1 MGTNYEVK
9 SYRTDGTCGFFIYQA
24 EKPEKLIYANK
35 AVINIY
41 GCTDLEDFKAYTG
54 FEFKGMVHPDDYQKV
69 SDSIL
74 QQISTSNTQ
83 MDYTE
88 YRIIRKDGAIRW
100 VDDYGHY
107 TETEAYGGVYVV
119 FISDIT
125 EKLLSQE
132 KHQKDLDSM
141 FTAMASDYRS
151 VYHVDIDADEAVC
164 YRADP
169 NDSNQI
175 PEGIHFPYHAWIR
188 EYCDLYVDEEY
199 KEGFR
204 RFSDPES
211 IRDALATRDIIAY
224 RYLVRR
230 DDTEYY
236 EMLRMAGVRHPKDRD
251 DNIVHAIGLATNR
264 ALSEALAVAEE
275 ASKAKTAFLS
285 NMSHEI
291 RTPMNA
297 IIGLNSLAMRNEA
310 LPAET
315 REYLR
320 TACVF
325 ISCYVVSSDVM
336 SYPPNPVIATDSGVC
351 STI

>member
-1 MGTNYEVK
+1 M
-9 SYRTDGTCGFFIYQA
+9 I
-24 EKPEKLIYANK
+24 
-35 AVINIY
+35 
-41 GCTDLEDFKAYTG
+41 
-54 FEFKGMVHPDDYQKV
+54 
-69 SDSIL
+69 
-74 QQISTSNTQ
+74 
-83 MDYTE
+83 
-88 YRIIRKDGAIRW
+88 
-100 VDDYGHY
+100 
-107 TETEAYGGVYVV
+107 
-119 FISDIT
+119 
-125 EKLLSQE
+125 
-132 KHQKDLDSM
+132 
-141 FTAMASDYRS
+141 TAMASDYRS

-204 RFSDPES
+204 KFSDPES

-251 DNIVHAIGLATNR
+251 DNIVHAIGLGFTDIDVEMRDALATNR

-320 TACVF
+320 TDCVF
-325 ISCYVVSSDVM
+325 ISCYVVPSDVM
-336 SYPPNPVIATDSGVC
+336 LRPSNPVIATGSGVR
-351 STI
+351 STT

>member
-1 MGTNYEVK
+1 M
-9 SYRTDGTCGFFIYQA
+9 
-24 EKPEKLIYANK
+24 
-35 AVINIY
+35 VITLCN
-41 GCTDLEDFKAYTG
+41 
-54 FEFKGMVHPDDYQKV
+54 
-69 SDSIL
+69 
-74 QQISTSNTQ
+74 
-83 MDYTE
+83 E
-88 YRIIRKDGAIRW
+88 Y
-100 VDDYGHY
+100 
-107 TETEAYGGVYVV
+107 
-119 FISDIT
+119 
-125 EKLLSQE
+125 
-132 KHQKDLDSM
+132 
-141 FTAMASDYRS
+141 
-151 VYHVDIDADEAVC
+151 
-164 YRADP
+164 
-169 NDSNQI
+169 
-175 PEGIHFPYHAWIR
+175 AWIR

-204 RFSDPES
+204 KFSDPES

-251 DNIVHAIGLATNR
+251 DNIVHAIGLGFTDIDVEMRDALATNR